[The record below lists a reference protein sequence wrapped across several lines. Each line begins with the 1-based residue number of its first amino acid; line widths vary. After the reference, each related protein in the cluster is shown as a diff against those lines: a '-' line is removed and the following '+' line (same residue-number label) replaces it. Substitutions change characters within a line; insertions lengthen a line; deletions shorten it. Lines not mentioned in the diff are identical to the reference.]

1 MNEIHNIEIIFV
13 VSWCLGC
20 TAQKKNWEYFF
31 TICFPQKIYWNFI
44 NSLDIFLYIS
54 KNCNIQSEEFYISFD
69 SIRAQSVRIYDVI
82 VKEYSS
88 EILLYAR
95 KMYEL

>member
-1 MNEIHNIEIIFV
+1 MFRMHVARHRKRIENIFLLFVFLKKFIEILLSHWI
-13 VSWCLGC
+13 
-20 TAQKKNWEYFF
+20 YFF
-31 TICFPQKIYWNFI
+31 TFPKIVTFNLKNF
-44 NSLDIFLYIS
+44 
-54 KNCNIQSEEFYISFD
+54 ISFD